1 LDRCAYVLVAIIKKW
16 LDLDVVHGN
25 QMLTRAMVI
34 QQKTQRP
41 VQFKLTEDTRNA
53 VSAWITKANLKSE

>member
-1 LDRCAYVLVAIIKKW
+1 LDRCVYVLVAIIKKW
-16 LDLDVVHGN
+16 LDLDVANGN